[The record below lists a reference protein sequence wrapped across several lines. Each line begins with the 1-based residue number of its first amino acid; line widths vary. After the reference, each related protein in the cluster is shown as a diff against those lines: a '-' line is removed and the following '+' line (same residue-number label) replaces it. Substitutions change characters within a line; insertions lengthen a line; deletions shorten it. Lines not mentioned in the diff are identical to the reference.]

1 MALEGG
7 GEAVTAVLGNHI
19 QVVSAGI
26 AEMGPH
32 IESGKVRVLAVFA
45 KERLAG
51 KLADIPTAKEQGYDV
66 EWPVIRGYY
75 MGPKVSDEA
84 FNWWKGRFDKMLA
97 DPKFAELRS
106 QRDLLPFAM
115 TGSELEQYVLQQT
128 EAMRTLSQ
136 EFDLIKK

>member
-1 MALEGG
+1 
-7 GEAVTAVLGNHI
+7 
-19 QVVSAGI
+19 
-26 AEMGPH
+26 
-32 IESGKVRVLAVFA
+32 
-45 KERLAG
+45 
-51 KLADIPTAKEQGYDV
+51 
-66 EWPVIRGYY
+66 

-136 EFDLIKK
+136 EFDLVKKYAPCLPARRIVHCPPFAAGCLAVCCG